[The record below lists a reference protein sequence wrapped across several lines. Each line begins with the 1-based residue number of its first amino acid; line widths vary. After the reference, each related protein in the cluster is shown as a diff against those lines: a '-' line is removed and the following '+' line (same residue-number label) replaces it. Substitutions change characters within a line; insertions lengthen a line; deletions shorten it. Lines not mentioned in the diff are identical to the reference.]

1 MLSQEPVYSH
11 QNISRLTGDLCPPN
25 VRHTACWW
33 QINTPDI
40 WVPSFSFLFIFLPPF
55 LAIYIYTSL
64 CQTPKTCEPDKLY
77 GWQQT
82 PHPRLLPTT
91 WLMEPCHNGER
102 WSPCRGVA
110 LCAQISSPQYPQ
122 SVFHQNKAI
131 LNFYCINWILKD
143 RSTKNGNSVSIY
155 SPLRC
160 SNQYDFFVLWNT
172 KEAILKNKCSFGP
185 HWLALNGQ
193 KQLKYLPKYILYRS
207 QGWNND
213 LGCKCELSYVNVPI
227 MMSQS
232 V

>member
-1 MLSQEPVYSH
+1 MYDTLPAGGRSTRLAYGFPPSPFYLSFYLP
-11 QNISRLTGDLCPPN
+11 
-25 VRHTACWW
+25 
-33 QINTPDI
+33 
-40 WVPSFSFLFIFLPPF
+40 FSL
-55 LAIYIYTSL
+55 YIYTSL

-110 LCAQISSPQYPQ
+110 LCAQISSPQCPQ

-155 SPLRC
+155 TLTLFQPVLLFC
-160 SNQYDFFVLWNT
+160 SVEHKRSYSKKQ
-172 KEAILKNKCSFGP
+172 CSFGP

-193 KQLKYLPKYILYRS
+193 KQLKYLPNYILFLFHRS
-207 QGWNND
+207 QGWNNE

>member
-1 MLSQEPVYSH
+1 MGSLLLLSIYLSTSLSH
-11 QNISRLTGDLCPPN
+11 
-25 VRHTACWW
+25 
-33 QINTPDI
+33 
-40 WVPSFSFLFIFLPPF
+40 
-55 LAIYIYTSL
+55 YIYTPLSAKL
-64 CQTPKTCEPDKLY
+64 PKPVNQTSSMAGSRP
-77 GWQQT
+77 
-82 PHPRLLPTT
+82 LPTT

-110 LCAQISSPQYPQ
+110 LCAQISSPQCPQ

-155 SPLRC
+155 TLTLFQP
-160 SNQYDFFVLWNT
+160 VLLFCT
-172 KEAILKNKCSFGP
+172 VEHKRSYSKKQCSFGP

-193 KQLKYLPKYILYRS
+193 KQLKYLPNYILFLFHRS
-207 QGWNND
+207 QGWNNE